1 MAVDFAQFAQRLG
14 WSFII
19 IFFKVA
25 QKNVRPSN
33 GGLYEREG
41 TNKLHEINM
50 IRFFFINYLQ
60 TNIELRSQNNFKSV
74 LLTSIRGA

>member
-50 IRFFFINYLQ
+50 IRFFL
-60 TNIELRSQNNFKSV
+60 
-74 LLTSIRGA
+74 